1 MVKNR
6 KNEKIKQSIE
16 NLLKLVNAHEPPI
29 PVERIARLRGVQLK
43 YVPFEG
49 DMSGL
54 LFQERG
60 HAIIGVNEL
69 HPKTRQRFTIAHELG
84 HLELHS
90 HDELHIDRN
99 YRIHLRNERSSQA
112 IDPAEID
119 ANAFAAE
126 LLMPTAMIIR
136 DLKDQTVDF
145 ENDELL
151 HSLANRYK
159 VSLQAMILRLTNLRL
174 IDLSASP

>member
-1 MVKNR
+1 MSKDR
-6 KNEKIKQSIE
+6 KEEQIK
-16 NLLKLVNAHEPPI
+16 KLVEQLLNLVKVNEPPI
-29 PVERIARLRGVQLK
+29 PVERIARIRGTQLK

-54 LFQERG
+54 LFHEDG
-60 HAIIGVNEL
+60 YIIIGVNEL

-99 YRIHLRNERSSQA
+99 YRIYLRNQLSSQA
-112 IDPAEID
+112 VDPAEIE

-126 LLMPTAMIIR
+126 LLMPT
-136 DLKDQTVDF
+136 
-145 ENDELL
+145 
-151 HSLANRYK
+151 
-159 VSLQAMILRLTNLRL
+159 
-174 IDLSASP
+174 